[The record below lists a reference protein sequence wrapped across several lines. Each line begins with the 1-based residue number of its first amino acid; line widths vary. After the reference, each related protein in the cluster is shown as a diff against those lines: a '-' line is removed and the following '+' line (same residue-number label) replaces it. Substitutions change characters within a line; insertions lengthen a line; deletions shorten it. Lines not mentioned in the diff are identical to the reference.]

1 MDKKKKKALE
11 AAGWTIGDARDFL
24 DLSDEEAAYVEMKL
38 ALAAGVRERRRQ
50 HGMTQTQLAALVGSS
65 QSRVAKL
72 EAADASVSLD
82 LIVRTLM
89 SLGATRGE
97 VARLMGRRRKTAA
110 V

>member
-1 MDKKKKKALE
+1 MDKQKIRALE
-11 AAGWTIGDARDFL
+11 AAGWTIGDAKDFL
-24 DLSDEEAAYVEMKL
+24 DLSDQEAAYVEMKL

-50 HGMTQTQLAALVGSS
+50 HHMTQTQLAALVGSS

-89 SLGATRGE
+89 SLGATRQE